1 MTDRRPIGWYLGL
14 ILIAVVATTTAIVL
28 TWIASDM
35 QIRVN
40 EFYSS
45 NTGGLFDD
53 SDYREWDTLSM
64 NSYTLL
70 SLVAPLLIG
79 SGTALVA
86 MLAVLAYRWEQRR
99 VLGQRDEEEATE
111 ASRV

>member
-1 MTDRRPIGWYLGL
+1 MNERRPIGWYLGL
-14 ILIAVVATTTAIVL
+14 ILIAMAAIATAAVL

-45 NTGGLFDD
+45 NPGGLFDEGE
-53 SDYREWDTLSM
+53 YREWDTISM

-70 SLVAPLLIG
+70 TLVTPLLTGGGI
-79 SGTALVA
+79 AVIA

-99 VLGQRDEEEATE
+99 AAGQPVAEEETA
-111 ASRV
+111 AS

>member
-35 QIRVN
+35 QIQVN
-40 EFYSS
+40 EFYTS
-45 NTGGLFDD
+45 NPGGLFDE
-53 SDYREWDTLSM
+53 SDYRQWDILSM

-70 SLVAPLLIG
+70 GLVAPLLVG

-86 MLAVLAYRWEQRR
+86 MLAVLAYRWEQ
-99 VLGQRDEEEATE
+99 QRALDQLDDEEETV
-111 ASRV
+111 AS